1 MVKSWKFDVKMVIIH
16 WNLMHWWTSLDPY
29 LDVWGSQRTGEAFCF
44 VQLHPPAP
52 EPVSNDAVDF
62 LTSFPA
68 QRTSCDKCSTNNE
81 CRKQRSYLCS
91 KCGDDALTF
100 SDFSSG
106 GGSLK
111 ALDLSSSPGH
121 HVHTVHRTQGPKA
134 TFGEEVAAEEYPAS
148 LGR

>member
-1 MVKSWKFDVKMVIIH
+1 
-16 WNLMHWWTSLDPY
+16 
-29 LDVWGSQRTGEAFCF
+29 
-44 VQLHPPAP
+44 
-52 EPVSNDAVDF
+52 
-62 LTSFPA
+62 
-68 QRTSCDKCSTNNE
+68 
-81 CRKQRSYLCS
+81 
-91 KCGDDALTF
+91 LTF